1 MENNQE
7 MLEKLDSKYIEGCI
21 EAILFAA
28 GHPMPYSKLA
38 EVLSLTE
45 NQVKKKVKAFSEKY
59 NADDKKGIMLL
70 CFDDRCQ
77 LCTKERFL
85 PYIKEALGLKK
96 GGNLSNSSLEVLAII
111 AYNTNIRPV
120 TRAYIDAVRKVDSAY
135 IVASLCEKEL
145 IEPCGRLDAPGRPH
159 VYRVTSKFMR
169 VFGIET
175 LEQLPYVELPVSQPE
190 GVAIPMEID
199 MPEGE
204 GQSADNSNDDNA
216 QPIDAQRIEQ
226 LPIDDSDDEGD
237 KPPHEE

>member
-1 MENNQE
+1 MDNN
-7 MLEKLDSKYIEGCI
+7 LEKLDSKYIESAI

-28 GHPMPYSKLA
+28 GHPMLYSKLA

-45 NQVKKKVKAFSEKY
+45 NKVKKKVKEFSEKY
-59 NADDKKGIMLL
+59 NEDDKKGIMLL

-77 LCTKERFL
+77 LCTKEKYL

-145 IEPCGRLDAPGRPH
+145 IEPYGRLDAPGRPH
-159 VYRVTSKFMR
+159 IYRVTSKFMR

-190 GVAIPMEID
+190 GIVIPMEID
-199 MPEGE
+199 MPEDGE
-204 GQSADNSNDDNA
+204 NPEDEANVVGNEVADDKSDNGEAIEDNQDDT
-216 QPIDAQRIEQ
+216 P
-226 LPIDDSDDEGD
+226 DDEGD
-237 KPPHEE
+237 EE